1 MFSFFKKP
9 SLEDQV
15 IELKMT
21 SRTLNAQYK
30 KAEQEAKN
38 YENKMRAVVRS
49 RVEITVRRFSRA
61 IRKEPRFM
69 PRWASDLC
77 GNRRAPSV

>member
-21 SRTLNAQYK
+21 SRTLNAQSK

-38 YENKMRAVVRS
+38 YENKMRAVDRS
-49 RVEITVRRFSRA
+49 RVEITIRRFSRV
-61 IRKEPRFM
+61 IRKEPRSM
-69 PRWASDLC
+69 RK
-77 GNRRAPSV
+77 

>member
-38 YENKMRAVVRS
+38 YEKKMRAVVRFC
-49 RVEITVRRFSRA
+49 VKVTIRRF
-61 IRKEPRFM
+61 
-69 PRWASDLC
+69 
-77 GNRRAPSV
+77 

>member
-49 RVEITVRRFSRA
+49 RVEITIRRFSRV
-61 IRKEPRFM
+61 IRKEPRSM
-69 PRWASDLC
+69 RK
-77 GNRRAPSV
+77 